1 MRKQERRAWIC
12 LALAMVLIAGIGVF
26 GYRLVKDGGKWASFY
41 GNTQIYTDGY
51 INRGTI
57 TDRNG
62 EELLTATPDGMVY
75 SPDWATRLATVH
87 AVGDPGGNIPAG
99 AISVFRSQLI
109 GYDLVNGTYDT
120 TANGKKVALTI
131 DANANREAYYALDG
145 RTGCVGVYNWKT
157 GEIVCMVSTPTF
169 DPQDYIYD
177 EEDEDEYEEEE
188 DSEEESIYF
197 NNFLDGTMTPGS
209 TFKLV
214 TSAAVIDTM
223 PDRDQFE
230 FECDGVNQLIEDRE
244 DSQLVC
250 VGVHGTVDFR
260 EALAKSC
267 NGAFGAL
274 TRKVGAETME
284 EYVKKT
290 GLTEPV
296 DVNGVETAAGTFEF
310 PDDNDVKLG
319 WAGIGQ
325 AEDQVNPCAMMVYM
339 GAIANGGVPVQPSLF
354 KSATFI
360 KEISGGKRLGRYI
373 DKDTAEELRSMMKNN
388 VVESY
393 GEDNFY
399 GMDMYAK
406 SGTAE
411 NGSDT
416 PDAWFV
422 GFTGDEDAPY
432 AFVVWVKNGGYGSE
446 VAAPI
451 AARVINA
458 IGPEY
463 SEEE

>member
-12 LALAMVLIAGIGVF
+12 LALAMVLIAGMGVF
-26 GYRLVKDGGKWASFY
+26 GYRLAKDGGKWASFY

-51 INRGTI
+51 INRGTV

-62 EELLTATPDGMVY
+62 EELLTATPEGMFY
-75 SPDWATRLATVH
+75 SEDWATRLATVH
-87 AVGDPGGNIPAG
+87 AVGDPGGNIPGG

-120 TANGKKVALTI
+120 TANGKKIALTI

-177 EEDEDEYEEEE
+177 DEDDEDAEEDE
-188 DSEEESIYF
+188 EEESIYF
-197 NNFLDGTMTPGS
+197 NNFLDGTMAPGS

-230 FECDGVNQLIEDRE
+230 FECDGINQLTDRE

-250 VGVHGTVDFR
+250 VSEHGTVDFR
-260 EALAKSC
+260 GALAQSC

-274 TRKVGAETME
+274 TRQVGAKTME
-284 EYVKKT
+284 EYVEKT
-290 GLTEPV
+290 GLTKPV
-296 DVNGVETAAGTFEF
+296 EVNGLETAAGSFDF
-310 PDDNDVKLG
+310 PEDNDVRLS

-325 AEDQVNPCAMMVYM
+325 AADQVNPCAMMVYM

-360 KEISGGKRLGRYI
+360 KEISGGRRLGRYI
-373 DKDTAEELRSMMKNN
+373 DKDTADELRSMMKNN

-411 NGSDT
+411 NGSDM

-463 SEEE
+463 SDEE

>member
-1 MRKQERRAWIC
+1 M
-12 LALAMVLIAGIGVF
+12 LAMVLIAGIGVF
-26 GYRLVKDGGKWASFY
+26 GYRLVKNGGEWASFY
-41 GNTQIYTDGY
+41 GNTQIYTDGF

-75 SPDWATRLATVH
+75 SQDRITRLATVH

-99 AISVFRSQLI
+99 AISMFKSQLI
-109 GYDLVNGTYDT
+109 GYDLLNGTYDT
-120 TANGKKVALTI
+120 TANGKSVSLTI
-131 DANANREAYYALDG
+131 DANANREAYYALSG
-145 RTGCVGVYNWKT
+145 RTGAVGVYNWKT

-169 DPQDYIYD
+169 DPQDYQYYEENYD
-177 EEDEDEYEEEE
+177 EDSDEE
-188 DSEEESIYF
+188 EEESIYF
-197 NNFLDGTMTPGS
+197 NNFLDGVMAPGS

-223 PDRDQFE
+223 PDRDE
-230 FECDGVNQLIEDRE
+230 FGFDCDGVNELIEGRE
-244 DSQLVC
+244 DSDLTC
-250 VGVHGTVDFR
+250 VKEHGEVDFK
-260 EALAKSC
+260 EALAQSC

-274 TRKVGAETME
+274 TRDVGASTMKK
-284 EYVKKT
+284 YVKKA

-296 DVNGVETAAGTFEF
+296 DVDGIQTAAGSFDF
-310 PDDNDVKLG
+310 PDDNEVKLS

-325 AEDQVNPCAMMVYM
+325 ADDLVNPCAMMVYM
-339 GAIANGGVPVQPSLF
+339 GAIANGGEPVQPTLF

-360 KEISGGKRLGRYI
+360 KEIRGARSLGRYI
-373 DKDTAEELRSMMKNN
+373 DEDTASELKSMMKNN

-393 GEDNFY
+393 GEGNFY

-411 NGSDT
+411 NGSDS

-432 AFVVWVKNGGYGSE
+432 AFVVWVKDGGYGSQ

-463 SEEE
+463 IEE